1 MPLSSFQKRY
11 LRGLAHSLHPL
22 VMLGQKGVTAA
33 LIGELTLAL
42 DHHELVKLR
51 LSGADREQRKAQV
64 DEISSRSGA
73 ELVQTIGHT
82 ATLWRRNEKEPKLPL
97 PN

>member
-11 LRGLAHSLHPL
+11 LRGLAHSLSPV
-22 VMLGQKGVTAA
+22 VMLGQKGVTPSV
-33 LIGELTLAL
+33 LGELKVAI
-42 DHHELVKLR
+42 DHHELIKVKLA
-51 LSGADREQRKAQV
+51 GGDRDERKAQI
-64 DEISSRSGA
+64 EALCGPSGA

-97 PN
+97 PK